1 MNIKSK
7 KLLIGGKALND
18 LGSPRKTADTDYLV
32 SIGDG
37 DLFMKIDDVDYINA
51 AAHSLYKALWELE
64 ADNIGPLASPQ
75 TLLISKAFA
84 FVNHCKNG
92 FWQKADDAEYDIKY
106 LVRHCGVSDI
116 TLLKPHVDA
125 GAFKEVQK
133 IIDSV
138 KR

>member
-1 MNIKSK
+1 MSK

-18 LGSPRKTADTDYLV
+18 LGSPRTTEDVDYFIRDE
-32 SIGDG
+32 SK
-37 DLFMKIDDVDYINA
+37 DLFFKENDIDYINA
-51 AAHSLYKALWELE
+51 AGHPLYAALWELE

-106 LVRHCGVSDI
+106 LVRHCGVRDI
-116 TLLKPHVDA
+116 SLLEPHVDA

-133 IIDSV
+133 LIDSV
-138 KR
+138 R